1 MPPSSKLRPLVHSF
15 FSKQLHGRLLLKIY
29 LTEHLEVTDV
39 RYGVGPDILRVE
51 IEKVEDLSEE
61 L

>member
-1 MPPSSKLRPLVHSF
+1 M
-15 FSKQLHGRLLLKIY
+15 LKIY
-29 LTEHLEVTDV
+29 LTEHLEVIDV

-51 IEKVEDLSEE
+51 LEKVEDLSEE